1 MRLPHPILSQ
11 EWLPS
16 GPPPRQA
23 PCQTAWWH
31 PGTWLP
37 PGGSQLPPAHCAA
50 LGRPPGHS
58 APRFLLRETGPA
70 GVCRGLSRAET
81 CVQLVVSPTEVS
93 LTLGCC
99 PSQGRCCGG
108 GTVGA
113 PARWRA
119 GLRDVGSRQ
128 PGRGRRSVLST
139 RRWPRAACSRLVPLL
154 LLPRRLQGRLAPQPP
169 LSGNRRPQK
178 PQAGVWWVQ
187 RCGLS
192 HTLGC
197 KLGGRRPEASPAG
210 LAARQKRS
218 GGPEAQ
224 ERLCSWLRCRLRTH
238 VPEARPLVVS
248 AGMPGQ

>member
-139 RRWPRAACSRLVPLL
+139 RRWPRAACSRLVPPL
-154 LLPRRLQGRLAPQPP
+154 LLPRRLRQ
-169 LSGNRRPQK
+169 
-178 PQAGVWWVQ
+178 
-187 RCGLS
+187 
-192 HTLGC
+192 
-197 KLGGRRPEASPAG
+197 PEAPETSGRSVVGAALWPEPHPRVQTWRE
-210 LAARQKRS
+210 AARGLPSWPSCKAEEVRRS
-218 GGPEAQ
+218 RGTGAAVLLAQ
-224 ERLCSWLRCRLRTH
+224 
-238 VPEARPLVVS
+238 VPAPHTP
-248 AGMPGQ
+248 A